1 MFFTY
6 IRRELRRRRKQAIV
20 VALGLGLGIGLV
32 VTVSAMADGVRD
44 AQGSVLRSLYGVATD
59 ATVTT
64 QAEPGEG
71 GEARFGLNPG
81 NEEQQGEEFARD
93 RLLAEPGLGTMSEE
107 DVDAVSEISGVDAVS
122 GGLSLTSIRLEGTF
136 AERPEPGTF
145 DPGEAPTVDPVD
157 ISTFSIAG
165 VDVMSADVGP
175 ITSAQITDGRFFAG
189 DEEDADVAIV
199 DASYAEQ
206 EELEVG
212 STIEIGGTDFEVIG
226 ISEAPAGGDAVN
238 VAIPIDR
245 ARELADLDDDTV
257 NRIYVQATSSSEIAS
272 VKAAIEE
279 ALPDATVTTADDLAA
294 QVTGSLSAAS
304 SLAGDLGRWLSVAA
318 LVAAFAV
325 ASLLTMSAVGRRVRE
340 FGTLK
345 ALGWRSRRVVGQ
357 VMGESLAIGLI
368 GGVVGIGLG
377 LAGSW
382 LVGAFFPSLEATSGL
397 TGIAGRP
404 GGGGFVGPAGGGGVA
419 EALSSTVSVPLN
431 ASVSLTLVAIAIGL
445 AVIGGL
451 VAGSFG
457 GWRAARLR
465 PAEALRRVE

>member
-1 MFFTY
+1 MLVTY

-44 AQGSVLRSLYGVATD
+44 AQGSVLRSLYGVAAD

-107 DVDAVSEISGVDAVS
+107 DVAAISEISGVDSVS
-122 GGLSLTSIRLEGTF
+122 GGLSLTSIHLEGTF
-136 AERPEPGTF
+136 AERPDPETF
-145 DPGEAPTVDPVD
+145 DPEEAPDIEPVD
-157 ISTFSIAG
+157 ISTFTIAG
-165 VDVMSADVGP
+165 VDVATPDVGP
-175 ITSAQITDGRFFAG
+175 VTSSQIADGRFFAT
-189 DEEDADVAIV
+189 DEADTDVAIV

-212 STIEIGGTDFEVIG
+212 STTAIGGTDFEVIG
-226 ISEAPAGGDAVN
+226 ISAAAAGGDAVN

-245 ARELADLDDDTV
+245 ARDLADLDDDAV
-257 NRIYVQATSSSEIAS
+257 NRIYVQATGSSEIAS
-272 VKAAIEE
+272 VKAAIED

-304 SLAGDLGRWLSVAA
+304 NLAGDLGRWLSIAA

-325 ASLLTMSAVGRRVRE
+325 ASLLTMSAVSRRVRE

-357 VMGESLAIGLI
+357 VMGESLTIGLM
-368 GGVVGIGLG
+368 GGGLGIGLG
-377 LAGSW
+377 LAGS
-382 LVGAFFPSLEATSGL
+382 
-397 TGIAGRP
+397 
-404 GGGGFVGPAGGGGVA
+404 
-419 EALSSTVSVPLN
+419 
-431 ASVSLTLVAIAIGL
+431 
-445 AVIGGL
+445 
-451 VAGSFG
+451 
-457 GWRAARLR
+457 
-465 PAEALRRVE
+465 

>member
-6 IRRELRRRRKQAIV
+6 IRRELGRRRKQAIV

-44 AQGSVLRSLYGVATD
+44 AQGSALRSLYGVGTD
-59 ATVTT
+59 VTVTT

-81 NEEQQGEEFARD
+81 GEDQQGQEFARD
-93 RLLAEPGLGTMSEE
+93 RLLAEPGLATMSDE
-107 DVDAVSEISGVDAVS
+107 DVDAISELSGIDAVS
-122 GGLSLTSIRLEGTF
+122 GGLSLTSIHLEGTF
-136 AERPEPGTF
+136 AERPDPETF
-145 DPGEAPTVDPVD
+145 DPEEAPTVEPVD

-165 VDVMSADVGP
+165 VDVTANVGP
-175 ITSAQITDGRFFAG
+175 VTASRISDGRFFAE
-189 DEEDADVAIV
+189 DEADDDVAVV
-199 DASYAEQ
+199 DASYAKQ
-206 EELEVG
+206 EKLEVG
-212 STIEIGGTDFEVIG
+212 STITIGGTDFEVIG

-245 ARELADLDDDTV
+245 ARELADLDDDDV
-257 NRIYVQATSSSEIAS
+257 NRIYVKATSSSEIAS
-272 VKAAIEE
+272 VKSAIQG

-294 QVTGSLSAAS
+294 QVSGSLSAAS

-325 ASLLTMSAVGRRVRE
+325 ASLLTMSAVARRVRE

-377 LAGSW
+377 FGGSA

-397 TGIAGRP
+397 TGITGRP
-404 GGGGFVGPAGGGGVA
+404 GGGAFAGPGGGGGLA
-419 EALSSTVSVPLN
+419 DALSNTVSVPLD

-445 AVIGGL
+445 AVLGGL
-451 VAGSFG
+451 VAGTLG

>member
-6 IRRELRRRRKQAIV
+6 IRRELRRRRRQAIV

-32 VTVSAMADGVRD
+32 VTVSAMAEGVRD
-44 AQGSVLRSLYGVATD
+44 AQGSVLRSLYGVGTD
-59 ATVTT
+59 VTVTT
-64 QAEPGEG
+64 QAEPGER

-81 NEEQQGEEFARD
+81 DEGQQGEDFTRD
-93 RLLAEPGLGTMSEE
+93 RLLAEPGLGTMSDE
-107 DVDAVSEISGVDAVS
+107 DVAEISELSGVDSVS
-122 GGLSLTSIRLEGTF
+122 GGLSLTSIHLEGTF
-136 AERPEPGTF
+136 AERPDPETF
-145 DPGEAPTVDPVD
+145 DPEEAPEVAPVD
-157 ISTFSIAG
+157 VSTFSIAG
-165 VDVMSADVGP
+165 VDVTDADVGP
-175 ITSAQITDGRFFAG
+175 VTASQIEDGRFFAD
-189 DEEDADVAIV
+189 DEADADVAVV

-206 EELEVG
+206 EELQVG
-212 STIEIGGTDFEVIG
+212 STIAIAGTDFEVIG
-226 ISEAPAGGDAVN
+226 ISEPPAGGDAVN

-245 ARELADLDDDTV
+245 ARELADVEDDAV
-257 NRIYVQATSSSEIAS
+257 NRIYVKATSSAQIAT
-272 VKAAIEE
+272 VEAAIQD

-304 SLAGDLGRWLSVAA
+304 SLAGDLGRWLSIAA

-345 ALGWRSRRVVGQ
+345 ALGWRSRLVVGQ
-357 VMGESLAIGLI
+357 VMGESLAIGLV

-377 LAGSW
+377 FAGSW

-397 TGIAGRP
+397 TGGP
-404 GGGGFVGPAGGGGVA
+404 GGGSLVGPRGGGGLA
-419 EALSSTVSVPLN
+419 DALSNTVSVPLN

-445 AVIGGL
+445 AVLGGL

>member
-1 MFFTY
+1 MFLTY

-44 AQGSVLRSLYGVATD
+44 AQGSVLRSLYGVGTAV
-59 ATVTT
+59 TVTT
-64 QAEPGEG
+64 QNEPGEG

-81 NEEQQGEEFARD
+81 DDEQQGAEFARD
-93 RLLAEPGLGTMSEE
+93 RLLAEPGLGTMSDD
-107 DVDAVSEISGVDAVS
+107 DVAAISGLSGVESAA
-122 GGLSLTSIRLEGTF
+122 GGLSLTSIHLEGMF
-136 AERPEPGTF
+136 AERPDPETF

-165 VDVMSADVGP
+165 VDVTAADVGP
-175 ITSAQITDGRFFAG
+175 VTASQIQDGRFFAD
-189 DEEDADVAIV
+189 DEVDADVAIV

-206 EELEVG
+206 KELEVG
-212 STIEIGGTDFEVIG
+212 STIAIAGTDFEVIG

-245 ARELADLDDDTV
+245 ARELADLDHDAV
-257 NRIYVQATSSSEIAS
+257 NRIYVEATSSSRIAA
-272 VKAAIEE
+272 VEAAIED

-304 SLAGDLGRWLSVAA
+304 TLAGDLGRWLSIAA
-318 LVAAFAV
+318 LIAAFAV

-345 ALGWRSRRVVGQ
+345 ALGWRNRRVVGQ

-377 LAGSW
+377 FAGSA
-382 LVGAFFPSLEATSGL
+382 LVGAFFPSLEATTGL
-397 TGIAGRP
+397 GGITGGRAGR
-404 GGGGFVGPAGGGGVA
+404 FVGPDGGGLA
-419 EALSSTVSVPLN
+419 DALSNTVSVPLD

-445 AVIGGL
+445 AVFGGL
-451 VAGSFG
+451 VAGTFG

>member
-59 ATVTT
+59 VTIT
-64 QAEPGEG
+64 TEAEQGEG

-81 NEEQQGEEFARD
+81 DEGQQGEEFTRD
-93 RLLAEPGLGTMSEE
+93 RLLTEPGLGTMSDD
-107 DVDAVSEISGVDAVS
+107 DVETVSEISCVDSVS
-122 GGLSLTSIRLEGTF
+122 GGLALTSIRLEGTF
-136 AERPEPGTF
+136 AEAPETF
-145 DPGEAPTVDPVD
+145 DPEEAPTVAPVD
-157 ISTFSIAG
+157 VSTFSIAG
-165 VDVMSADVGP
+165 VDVTSADVGP
-175 ITSAQITDGRFFAG
+175 VTSSQIVDGRFFTA
-189 DEEDADVAIV
+189 DETDADVAII
-199 DASYAEQ
+199 DANYAEQ
-206 EELEVG
+206 EDLEIG

-245 ARELADLDDDTV
+245 ARDLANLDNDAV
-257 NRIYVQATSSSEIAS
+257 NRIYVKATSSSEISAA
-272 VKAAIEE
+272 KAAIQD

-304 SLAGDLGRWLSVAA
+304 NLAGDLGRWLSVVA
-318 LVAAFAV
+318 LVAAFVV

-368 GGVVGIGLG
+368 GGLIGIGLG

-382 LVGAFFPSLEATSGL
+382 LVGAFFPSLDATSGL
-397 TGIAGRP
+397 TGGAFAGPDGP
-404 GGGGFVGPAGGGGVA
+404 GGLTD
-419 EALSSTVSVPLN
+419 ALSNTVSVPLH
-431 ASVSLTLVAIAIGL
+431 ASVSPTLAAFAIGL
-445 AVIGGL
+445 AVLGGL

-457 GWRAARLR
+457 GWRAARLQ